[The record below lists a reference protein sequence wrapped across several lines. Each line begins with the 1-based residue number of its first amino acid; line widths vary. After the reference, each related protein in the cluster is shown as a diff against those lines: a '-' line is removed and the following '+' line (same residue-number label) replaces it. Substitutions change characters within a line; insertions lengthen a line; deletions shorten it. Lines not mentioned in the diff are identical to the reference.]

1 MARKGRAC
9 RCHGRC
15 QVEQLNAVLGRG
27 DGAAVA
33 DCAANRRAAD
43 DDAATRGVDR
53 SAVDHV
59 ALDDGESGGSGI
71 VGGEDLDAESGID
84 RTGIEDVAGD
94 GLAAGNIPGGSV
106 GKYINSGGDV
116 GSAGRNTRIGI
127 NRIDDAEVLDRAV
140 DHAAVDDLDG
150 AGRVAADRAILPID
164 DIAVDRRFIHL
175 DRRQGIKG
183 VSRDRA
189 VIGDAADS
197 GSEYR
202 YAAAAHGNAGDVDR
216 GARRV
221 DDRAGDVRRSG
232 DDDSIEGG
240 IDGSTIDDAA
250 IYSAAPVDHDAVK
263 GGGDRAAAR
272 IADVAADGAAAVD
285 QNAGARGDAAL
296 IDDAAAD

>member
-59 ALDDGESGGSGI
+59 ALDDGESGRSGI

-116 GSAGRNTRIGI
+116 GSAAGI
-127 NRIDDAEVLDRAV
+127 LAL
-140 DHAAVDDLDG
+140 
-150 AGRVAADRAILPID
+150 
-164 DIAVDRRFIHL
+164 
-175 DRRQGIKG
+175 
-183 VSRDRA
+183 VSTA
-189 VIGDAADS
+189 LMTPKFW
-197 GSEYR
+197 
-202 YAAAAHGNAGDVDR
+202 
-216 GARRV
+216 
-221 DDRAGDVRRSG
+221 
-232 DDDSIEGG
+232 IEPL
-240 IDGSTIDDAA
+240 ITPPLMIWM
-250 IYSAAPVDHDAVK
+250 APVASPLIVPFFPLMTLPLT
-263 GGGDRAAAR
+263 
-272 IADVAADGAAAVD
+272 VASFTSIGV
-285 QNAGARGDAAL
+285 RG
-296 IDDAAAD
+296 